1 MTPKILTPMETSLLD
16 AVNRMQSD
24 HQKERSHLI
33 QQVAD
38 LRKEVEALRS
48 MHEHL
53 AGQQAWQTQI
63 LTALQ
68 PLLGLALPPKD

>member
-1 MTPKILTPMETSLLD
+1 MTPKILTPMEASLLD
-16 AVNRMQSD
+16 TVNRMQSD

-33 QQVAD
+33 QQIAD
-38 LRKEVEALRS
+38 LQTEVGALRS
-48 MHEHL
+48 MIDYL

-68 PLLGLALPPKD
+68 PLLGLALPQKD